1 MPRARSE
8 YRQVRLTVTDS
19 PTGDWQVLL
28 SLKPRHADWTTAH
41 ILDAW
46 VVEQGGR
53 ILTPEDAVVA
63 AVVSLS
69 ERNLLPGHL
78 G

>member
-1 MPRARSE
+1 MRRAKSD

-19 PTGDWQVLL
+19 PSGHWQVML
-28 SLKPRHADWTTAH
+28 SMKPKYAEWTTAH
-41 ILDAW
+41 VIDSW
-46 VVEQGGR
+46 VVDNGGHIR
-53 ILTPEDAVVA
+53 TPEDAVVA

-69 ERNLLPGHL
+69 ERNLLPGHM

>member
-1 MPRARSE
+1 MPRARSD

-19 PTGDWQVLL
+19 PSGDWQVML
-28 SLKPRHADWTTAH
+28 SMKPKFADWTTAH
-41 ILDAW
+41 ILDSW
-46 VVEQGGR
+46 IVDNGGR

-63 AVVSLS
+63 AVISLS
-69 ERNLLPGHL
+69 ERNLLPGHM

>member
-1 MPRARSE
+1 MPRARSD

-19 PTGDWQVLL
+19 PTGDWQVVL
-28 SLKPRHADWTTAH
+28 SMKPKYADWSTTH
-41 ILDAW
+41 VLDMWTVAN
-46 VVEQGGR
+46 GGSIR
-53 ILTPEDAVVA
+53 TPEDAVVA

-69 ERNLLPGHL
+69 ERNLLPGHM